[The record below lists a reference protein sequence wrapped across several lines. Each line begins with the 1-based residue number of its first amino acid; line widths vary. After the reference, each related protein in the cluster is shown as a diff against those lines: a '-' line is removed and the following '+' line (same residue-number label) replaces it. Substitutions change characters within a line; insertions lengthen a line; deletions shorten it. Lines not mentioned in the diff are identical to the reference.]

1 MNDNIY
7 LLISLSIINIIIIFN
22 LKYIANKLGIID
34 YPEGKIHSKPTPL
47 FGVFLII
54 SIIIYV
60 FIKNISSLN
69 IQIVSILFYL
79 LSFLIIGLFDDKNN
93 LSVSKR
99 FFLGIIIT
107 SIFFYFN
114 LNGHFISLGFNQT
127 INFILLIFFTLGFIH
142 LNNMTDGI
150 DGLLLSIFIYTLI
163 YFALKG
169 FINYNYLTK
178 DLIISSIIFSLIYFL
193 PNFFGKCFLGNTGS
207 YSIAIIVSLIYM
219 EIFKYSLLEYSDI
232 ILIYI
237 VPLLDGLRVTSIR
250 IFKKKNPFK
259 GDFSH
264 IHHIIRDKYLLK
276 IIYCIILFSPSM
288 INFFYNDL
296 SIIIGILTIF
306 SFFSF
311 YFLVIKLNK
320 KKELW

>member
-1 MNDNIY
+1 LNYNIY
-7 LLISLSIINIIIIFN
+7 LLISLAIINLIIIFN

-34 YPEGKIHSKPTPL
+34 YPEGKIHSIPTPL
-47 FGVFLII
+47 FGFFLII
-54 SIIIYV
+54 SIILYV

-99 FFLGIIIT
+99 FFLGIIVT

-114 LNGHFISLGFNQT
+114 VNGHFISLGFNQI
-127 INFILLIFFTLGFIH
+127 INIILLVFFTLGFIH
-142 LNNMTDGI
+142 LNNMTDGV

-250 IFKKKNPFK
+250 VFKNKNPFK

-264 IHHIIRDKYLLK
+264 IHHIIRDKYSLK

-288 INFFYNDL
+288 INFFYTDL
-296 SIIIGILTIF
+296 SIIIGIFTIF

-320 KKELW
+320 KEELW